1 MSARVNVMWRFGGK
15 RPAEAWEKE
24 IVWPIGDIEAAD
36 LIRTICRSAIDS
48 AERVG
53 SHADGADGKWRDKR
67 AEERHWT
74 RYQAAARRA
83 MEIAMK
89 ISDDLMRDAA
99 VGEIV
104 DLCLKADDMKTAK
117 ILFRA
122 IQASSIREIVLTDH
136 PALQQQADCSPDL
149 SAPSRT

>member
-1 MSARVNVMWRFGGK
+1 MWRFGGK
-15 RPAEAWEKE
+15 KPIEAWEAE
-24 IVWPIGDIEAAD
+24 VVLPIGDIEAAEI
-36 LIRTICRSAIDS
+36 IRTICRSATDS

-53 SHADGADGKWRDKR
+53 GLAGGANRRRGDKR
-67 AEERHWT
+67 KDAQDNT
-74 RYQAAARRA
+74 RYQAAAKRA

-104 DLCLKADDMKTAK
+104 DLCLKANDTKTAT

-122 IQASSIREIVLTDH
+122 IQAPSIKEIVLHDH
-136 PALQQQADCSPDL
+136 PALQQ
-149 SAPSRT
+149 

>member
-1 MSARVNVMWRFGGK
+1 MWRFGGK
-15 RPAEAWEKE
+15 RHPEAWETE
-24 IVWPIGDIEAAD
+24 IAWPIGDIEAAD
-36 LIRTICRSAIDS
+36 LIRTICRSAADT
-48 AERVG
+48 AARVG
-53 SHADGADGKWRDKR
+53 GVADTTNGKRRDKAGNERDR
-67 AEERHWT
+67 A

-89 ISDDLMRDAA
+89 ISDELMRDAA

-122 IQASSIREIVLTDH
+122 IQANAIREIVLSDH
-136 PALQQQADCSPDL
+136 PALQ
-149 SAPSRT
+149 AP